1 MRKFLPLAAAGAW
14 LLVVAGVAMA
24 QSYEQGPLP
33 PTGPSSL
40 AITNVSEPALPASAV
55 GQRLM
60 TIRNESLG
68 TIVAV
73 NNDSLILRGGGGLK
87 IVPRANYYFTGN
99 GATLRVGSMMTGE
112 DVAVLPNYV
121 APTASMIPA
130 NATPNTNSRAKTLP

>member
-24 QSYEQGPLP
+24 QAYNQGPLP

-40 AITNVSEPALPASAV
+40 AITSVSEPPLPASAV
-55 GQRLM
+55 GQRM
-60 TIRNESLG
+60 WTIRNDSLG

-73 NNDSLILRGGGGLK
+73 NNDNLILRGGGGLK
-87 IVPRANYYFTGN
+87 IVPRGNYFFTGS
-99 GATLRVGSMMTGE
+99 GADLRVSSMMTGE
-112 DVAVLPNYV
+112 DVAVLPNYIAPSAV
-121 APTASMIPA
+121 APA

>member
-1 MRKFLPLAAAGAW
+1 MRKFLPAAAAGAW

-24 QSYEQGPLP
+24 QAYNQGPLP

-40 AITNVSEPALPASAV
+40 AITSVSEPALPASAV
-55 GQRLM
+55 GQRLW

-73 NNDSLILRGGGGLK
+73 NNDSLILRGGGGTK
-87 IVPRANYYFTGN
+87 IVPRGNYYFTGT
-99 GATLRVGSMMTGE
+99 GASLRVGSMMTGD

-121 APTASMIPA
+121 PPTAS
-130 NATPNTNSRAKTLP
+130 ATSAPQRY